1 MARDARPFTDR
12 RSFVRSVS
20 HGFGAI
26 AFAALAH
33 RPAAGV
39 EAADSAASSPLA
51 VKPPHVPARA
61 KRVLMLCMEGGPS
74 HVDTFD
80 HKPELARRGGEPI
93 GRGRVPTGR
102 LFPSP
107 WAFAPGGE
115 SGLQISELYA
125 GVRAH
130 ADKLCLLRGMQT
142 DIPAHPPAFVQM
154 HTGISTAP
162 RPSMGAWILYGL
174 GTENANLPGFVTIC
188 APPNNGGATNFGSA
202 FLPAAYQGTRIGTAR
217 QPIARAQVA
226 NLKSP
231 RGPRVQEEQLA
242 FIRSLNTAAD
252 ERDRGNPFITGL
264 AEAHA
269 LAYRM
274 QGELP
279 PVIDLAQESAAT
291 QSLYGIGPAETDDF
305 GRQCLMARRLLEAG
319 VRFVEVCHGGWDQHR
334 NLRTDHAKHA
344 LATDRPIAG
353 LLQDLADRGLLAD
366 TLVIWAG
373 EFGRTPYAQVEDGR
387 DHNHTG
393 YTTWL
398 AGAGVKG
405 GFAHGATDDF
415 GLEAVEGKVHI
426 HDWHAT
432 ILHLL
437 GLDHERL
444 TFPYAGRDMRLTD
457 VKGRVV
463 REIIA

>member
-1 MARDARPFTDR
+1 MASDHRPFIDR

-20 HGFGAI
+20 HGFGAL
-26 AFAALAH
+26 AFAALSH
-33 RPAAGV
+33 RPAA
-39 EAADSAASSPLA
+39 AANADGTVSSPLA
-51 VKPPHVPARA
+51 VKQPHFPARA

-74 HVDTFD
+74 HIDTFD
-80 HKPELARRGGEPI
+80 YKPVLSRRAGEPI
-93 GRGRVPTGR
+93 GRGRVPTGK

-107 WAFAPGGE
+107 WTFQQGGDA
-115 SGLQISELYA
+115 GLWVSDLYA
-125 GVRAH
+125 NVREQ
-130 ADKLCLLRGMQT
+130 ADKLCLIHGMQT

-162 RPSMGAWILYGL
+162 RPSMGAWVLYGL
-174 GTENANLPGFVTIC
+174 GTENGNLPGFVTIC
-188 APPNNGGATNFGSA
+188 APPNNGGVANFGSA
-202 FLPAAYQGTRIGTAR
+202 FLPAAYQGTRIGAAR

-226 NLKSP
+226 NLQSP
-231 RGPRVQEEQLA
+231 RGPRAQEEHLA
-242 FIRSLNTAAD
+242 FICSLNAAAE
-252 ERDRGNPFITGL
+252 ERDRRNPFIAGL

-269 LAYRM
+269 LAHRM

-279 PVIDLAQESAAT
+279 PVIDLTQESAAT
-291 QSLYGIGPAETDDF
+291 QALYGIGPAETDDF
-305 GRQCLMARRLLEAG
+305 GRQCLMARRLLGAG

-334 NLRTDHAKHA
+334 NLRADHAKHA

-353 LLQDLADRGLLAD
+353 LLQDLADSGLLAD

-393 YTTWL
+393 YTTWM

-405 GFAHGATDDF
+405 GFAHGATDEF
-415 GLEAVEGKVHI
+415 GFEAVDGKVHI